1 LCEKLRSQEI
11 EQAFTR
17 KSDPVFLLRSD
28 PALAREELSFRTSQ
42 ISFCQPPTSQSGG
55 TSRAVQLPKLSPAN
69 GVLDCKQKKKSGTR
83 RSPQVSGIGR
93 TIIEQWKEHIREQQA
108 RIVDAG
114 FDALGRMQ

>member
-1 LCEKLRSQEI
+1 VNFLCEKLRSQEI

-69 GVLDCKQKKKSGTR
+69 GVLDCKQKKEVRNS
-83 RSPQVSGIGR
+83 
-93 TIIEQWKEHIREQQA
+93 
-108 RIVDAG
+108 
-114 FDALGRMQ
+114 ALAPSERYWTHYHRAVEGAHS